1 MTDKVESANDDW
13 SAKGAKPPA
22 IRKVVGLGRTP
33 RSVKPYRRTSIR
45 WLLRTA
51 LLALLDMTAFLVSM
65 IVVGLM
71 MPMGQF
77 GLNLGHLPS
86 LFGFAVTATAV
97 LVLLRVYRQSWR
109 FFGFRHAAA
118 VVGSSLVGSAIG
130 WWALLAIQE
139 VPFTYP
145 LAIAALTQ
153 WMLATGL
160 LMGLRSARRIARES
174 FSGSHITLGKSTR
187 SDLPQALLIGPP
199 QWAMSIIELMRAE
212 DEPQFA
218 IAGILLPSDAD
229 VIDRIGGVRVLG
241 SHDKL
246 VDVARA
252 AEEQGRPF
260 SLAITLDDGM
270 YLGNREMTR
279 LSHRARELG
288 LELSRIKNHWSQILQ
303 RPGTAEATELSV
315 PDLLGRNEYEL
326 EGDLITR
333 QIEGKR
339 VLVTGAG
346 GTIGG
351 ELARQLASFRPSRI
365 VLLELS
371 EFNLYSI
378 EMQLREAYPDLDIR
392 PELCDIRSEEEVLRV
407 FEEHR
412 PSVVYHAAALKHVP
426 IVEMNPCAGVHTNI
440 IGTKH
445 VADAVTQFGAKAMVQ
460 VSTDKAVNPVGMMG
474 ATKRVG
480 ELYSQALD
488 MCGVDDPDAPR
499 FMTVRFGNV
508 LGSSGS
514 ILPLFR
520 RQLEEG
526 KPLTVTHPDIERF
539 FMTVREAVQ
548 LILQSSAAALAEDLE
563 RGSIYVLDMGKPVR
577 IVDLAYRLIAQYGL
591 EPEVD
596 VPIEFVGLRPGE
608 KLYEELFDDCEEEVE
623 SRIGGIFEARSHP
636 IPLPFIN
643 KSIDRL
649 REAVM
654 RGDPAEAERI
664 AHHLVKIPSSGARFD
679 LITPKPE
686 PNRVDSAVP
695 LTP

>member
-1 MTDKVESANDDW
+1 MTDKVRSANDDW
-13 SAKGAKPPA
+13 NADAGVTPP
-22 IRKVVGLGRTP
+22 IRKVVGLGRAH
-33 RSVKPYRRTSIR
+33 RQMRPYRRTSIR
-45 WLLRTA
+45 WLLRTV
-51 LLALLDMTAFLVSM
+51 LLALLDMMAFVVSLLA
-65 IVVGLM
+65 VGM
-71 MPMGQF
+71 MVPLSGY
-77 GLNLGHLPS
+77 GLDVTFPPALL
-86 LFGFAVTATAV
+86 GFAATATATL
-97 LVLLRVYRQSWR
+97 LVFRIYRQSWR
-109 FFGFRHAAA
+109 FFGFAHAAA
-118 VVGSSLVGSAIG
+118 VIGLGLLGSALG
-130 WWALLAIQE
+130 WTLLILGQKATLGLGL
-139 VPFTYP
+139 V
-145 LAIAALTQ
+145 AAALTQ

-160 LMGLRSARRIARES
+160 LIGLRSLRRIARENMA
-174 FSGSHITLGKSTR
+174 GTKIRLGTAVR
-187 SDLPQALLIGPP
+187 ADLPQALLIGPA
-199 QWAMSIIELMRAE
+199 QWAMSVIELMRAE
-212 DEPQFA
+212 DDPQFA
-218 IAGILLPSDAD
+218 IAGILLPSEAD

-246 VDVARA
+246 VEIAKA
-252 AEEQGRPF
+252 AEAQGRPF

-279 LSHRARELG
+279 LTHRARELG

-303 RPGTAEATELSV
+303 RPGAEDPKNLSV
-315 PDLLGRNEYEL
+315 PDLLGRNEFEMQ
-326 EGDLITR
+326 GDVITR
-333 QIEGKR
+333 QIEGQS

-351 ELARQLASFRPSRI
+351 ELARQLASFRPSHLI
-365 VLLELS
+365 LLELC

-378 EMQLREAYPDLDIR
+378 EMTLREKYPDLEIH
-392 PELCDIRSEEEVLRV
+392 PELCDIRSRDEVHRV
-407 FEEHR
+407 FEKHR
-412 PSVVYHAAALKHVP
+412 PAVVYHAAALKHVP
-426 IVEMNPCAGVHTNI
+426 IVELNPCAGVHTNI

-445 VADAVTQFGAKAMVQ
+445 IADAVTEFGARAMVQ

-548 LILQSSAAALAEDLE
+548 LILQSSASALAEDLE

-596 VPIEFVGLRPGE
+596 VEIQYVGLRPGE
-608 KLYEELFDDCEEEVE
+608 KLYEELFDDCEEEVP
-623 SRIGGIFEARSHP
+623 SKIGGIFEARSHP

-649 REAVM
+649 FEAVK
-654 RGDPAEAERI
+654 RNDAAEAERI

-679 LITPKPE
+679 LITPKKKPSL
-686 PNRVDSAVP
+686 VDTAA
-695 LTP
+695 TP

>member
-1 MTDKVESANDDW
+1 MTDKVRSANDDW
-13 SAKGAKPPA
+13 SAESVKTPS
-22 IRKVVGLGRTP
+22 IRKVVGLGRAP
-33 RSVKPYRRTSIR
+33 SKVRPYRPASLRR
-45 WLLRTA
+45 LLRTT
-51 LLALLDMTAFLVSM
+51 LLAVLDMTAFVVSLLVAAFM
-65 IVVGLM
+65 VPLAQMGLEVV
-71 MPMGQF
+71 
-77 GLNLGHLPS
+77 NLPT
-86 LFGFAVTATAV
+86 LFEFAFAATATLFA
-97 LVLLRVYRQSWR
+97 LRLYKHSWR

-118 VVGSSLVGSAIG
+118 VVAFGLAGSAIG
-130 WWALLAIQE
+130 WTVILVSQGIALTLPVAVTAI
-139 VPFTYP
+139 
-145 LAIAALTQ
+145 TQ

-160 LMGLRSARRIARES
+160 LLALRSARRLARES
-174 FSGSHITLGKSTR
+174 LSGSHIALGKATR
-187 SDLPQALLIGPP
+187 TDLPQALLIGPA
-199 QWAMSIIELMRAE
+199 QWAMSVIELMRAE

-218 IAGILLPSDAD
+218 IAGILLPSEAD

-246 VDVARA
+246 VDVAKA

-260 SLAITLDDGM
+260 SIAITLDDGM

-279 LSHRARELG
+279 LTHRARELG

-303 RPGTAEATELSV
+303 RPGNGEVTELSV

-326 EGDLITR
+326 EGDVITR
-333 QIEGKR
+333 QIEGQS

-351 ELARQLASFRPSRI
+351 ELARQLASFRPSRLI
-365 VLLELS
+365 LLELC
-371 EFNLYSI
+371 EYNLYSI

-392 PELCDIRSEEEVLRV
+392 PELCDIRSQEEVLRV
-407 FEEHR
+407 FDDHR

-426 IVEMNPCAGVHTNI
+426 IVELNPCAGVHTNI

-445 VADAVTQFGAKAMVQ
+445 VADAVTQFGARAMVQ

-488 MCGVDDPDAPR
+488 MCGVDDPGAPR

-623 SRIGGIFEARSHP
+623 SRIKGIFEARSHP

-649 REAVM
+649 REAVI
-654 RGDPAEAERI
+654 RGDPSEAERI

-679 LITPKPE
+679 LIPAKRGSERLGEAAPVT
-686 PNRVDSAVP
+686 
-695 LTP
+695 T

>member
-13 SAKGAKPPA
+13 SAKSDQPPA
-22 IRKVVGLGRTP
+22 IRKVVGLARTQN
-33 RSVKPYRRTSIR
+33 SVKPRRRTSIR
-45 WLLRTA
+45 WLLRTT
-51 LLALLDMTAFLVSM
+51 LLAVLDMTAFAISLL
-65 IVVGLM
+65 VVGLM
-71 MPMGQF
+71 MPLAQF
-77 GLNLGHLPS
+77 GLNVAHLLS
-86 LFGFAVTATAV
+86 LFGFAVTATV
-97 LVLLRVYRQSWR
+97 ILLLFRVYRQSWR
-109 FFGFRHAAA
+109 FFGFHHAAA
-118 VVGSSLVGSAIG
+118 VVGAGFVGSALG
-130 WWALLAIQE
+130 WVVLLTIQG
-139 VPFTYP
+139 VSFTFP

-174 FSGSHITLGKSTR
+174 FSGSHISLGKASR
-187 SDLPQALLIGPP
+187 SDLPQALLIGPA
-199 QWAMSIIELMRAE
+199 QWAMSVIELMRAE

-218 IAGILLPSDAD
+218 VAGILLPSDAD

-241 SHDKL
+241 SHDRL

-260 SLAITLDDGM
+260 SLVITLDDGM

-279 LSHRARELG
+279 LTHRARELG

-303 RPGTAEATELSV
+303 RPGAAEVTELSV

-326 EGDLITR
+326 EGDVITR
-333 QIEGKR
+333 QIEGQC

-365 VLLELS
+365 VLLELC

-378 EMQLREAYPDLDIR
+378 EMQLREAYPDLDVR
-392 PELCDIRSEEEVLRV
+392 PELCDIRSKDEVMRV
-407 FEEHR
+407 FDEHR

-426 IVEMNPCAGVHTNI
+426 IVELNPCAGVHTNI

-445 VADAVTQFGAKAMVQ
+445 IADAVTHVGARAMVQ

-488 MCGVDDPDAPR
+488 MCGVDDPGAPR

-548 LILQSSAAALAEDLE
+548 LILQSSAAALAEDLD

-623 SRIGGIFEARSHP
+623 SRIKGIFEARSHP

-654 RGDPAEAERI
+654 RGDASEAERI

-679 LITPKPE
+679 LITPKAD
-686 PNRVDSAVP
+686 PNLIDTAVP